1 MNLGN
6 IAAGGAQILLVRRIK
21 QRQVFVEDICLLLFK
36 HDSVLAQ
43 YLFPVLIVLPVLGY
57 LVDEKQ

>member
-6 IAAGGAQILLVRRIK
+6 IATGGTQILLVRRIK
-21 QRQVFVEDICLLLFK
+21 QRQVFVEDIHILLFK
-36 HDSVLAQ
+36 HDSILAQ
-43 YLFPVLIVLPVLGY
+43 YLFAVLIVLPVLGY